1 MDVPVLE
8 EAFIVDKKVV
18 DLKIPHSVMI
28 ILIYRNGKYFAP
40 NGSTVIER
48 HDVLTLMSENEKDVE
63 YVRSMCQNASA
74 PVRKAES

>member
-1 MDVPVLE
+1 
-8 EAFIVDKKVV
+8 
-18 DLKIPHSVMI
+18 MI